1 MEGLSPSPGLR
12 ERKKQKTRE
21 TIVTVALGLF
31 AERGYE
37 QTTVAEIAEA
47 AEVSP
52 RTIFAYF
59 QSKEDILFWD
69 LPDLQERL
77 AKALRERPEGATAL
91 DALREFI
98 LGSLVP
104 DESDMVRR
112 CVVDQDETLRRNKR
126 ARWAPLEQLVVE
138 AIAEDL
144 NAGADDIRPQIVA
157 ASLIAA
163 FDAVHEQAGEAQSVS
178 PEQALAVLDDVMD
191 FLRGGLDALRRQ

>member
-126 ARWAPLEQLVVE
+126 ARLAPLEQLVVE

>member
-21 TIVTVALGLF
+21 TIVTVALELF
-31 AERGYE
+31 AQRGYE
-37 QTTVAEIAEA
+37 QTTVGEIAEA

-52 RTIFAYF
+52 RTIFSYF